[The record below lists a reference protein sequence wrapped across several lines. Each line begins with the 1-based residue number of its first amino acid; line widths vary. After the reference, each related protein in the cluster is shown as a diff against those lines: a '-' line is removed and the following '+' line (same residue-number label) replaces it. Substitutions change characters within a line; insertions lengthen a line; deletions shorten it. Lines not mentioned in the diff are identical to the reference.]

1 MSTQVARSHR
11 LPSGTVAILAAV
23 VALTACGDSKAPS
36 ASQVAAR
43 VNNSEI
49 SVHQVNYALQGVP
62 GGAANANDATTRQ
75 VVDRLV
81 AQQLAVDR
89 AVELKLDL
97 VPEVQQ
103 ALQEARRNVLTRA
116 YFDRLAAGLTQPDP
130 AEVSAF
136 YDKRP
141 ELFAQRRNFTIQEI
155 DVEASGAQLEAL
167 KKRLGDAPMPA
178 FAEYLR
184 GSGLRYKS
192 RLLNEPSE
200 NLSMELIGRLAPMKE
215 GQSIYLTRP
224 GGLRVLLLVSA
235 QPAPVTL
242 SEATPAIKR
251 FLLNDKSRKAVESD
265 LETMRTAAKLE
276 YFGRFVPIMAA
287 SAAASGAATTP
298 LAASAAASAEELR
311 KAPETK

>member
-1 MSTQVARSHR
+1 MNIEVARSR
-11 LPSGTVAILAAV
+11 WPALGTVALLGAV
-23 VALTACGDSKAPS
+23 FTLVACGDSKAPT
-36 ASQVAAR
+36 ASQVAVR
-43 VNNSEI
+43 VNKSEI

-81 AQQLAVDR
+81 AQQLTVDR
-89 AVELKLDL
+89 ALELKLDL

-103 ALQEARRNVLTRA
+103 ALQEARRSVLSRA
-116 YFDRLAAGLTQPDP
+116 YFDRLAAGMTQPDP
-130 AEVSAF
+130 SEVSAF

-155 DVEASGAQLEAL
+155 DIEASGAQLEAL
-167 KKRLGDAPMPA
+167 KKRLGESPMPA
-178 FAEYLR
+178 FAEYVR

-200 NLSMELIGRLAPMKE
+200 NLSMDLIGRLAPMKE
-215 GQSIYLTRP
+215 GQSIYVTRP
-224 GGLRVLLLVSA
+224 GGLKVMLLVSA

-251 FLLNDKSRKAVESD
+251 YLLNDKIRKTVEAD
-265 LETMRTAAKLE
+265 LEAMRAGAKLE
-276 YFGRFVPIMAA
+276 YVGRFGPIMEAPVAA
-287 SAAASGAATTP
+287 SAPS
-298 LAASAAASAEELR
+298 AASASASAEEPR
-311 KAPETK
+311 KAPDTK